1 MQSFKFADARF
12 KPVQSQLFA
21 NKLRPATLQL
31 LSLPTPTLCQ
41 ACPAALQESLGGN
54 TKTSLVI
61 AVANA
66 QDHLDETLQ
75 SLQFA
80 SRAMR
85 VMTRAVVNERIETA
99 QPLAPEIMAQLEQQA
114 DQANA
119 LEASLLRKEEQLEA
133 MQGQLQV
140 RSRDYPCILGF
151 RIYTLSCKGL
161 RLHRKHSS
169 RRPLRG
175 SIRWGGHEILCEEV
189 ATQNQTLEKGTGQLG
204 HSGSGQAADLA

>member
-1 MQSFKFADARF
+1 MCRDSCYPA
-12 KPVQSQLFA
+12 SLFC
-21 NKLRPATLQL
+21 LVLTLAYAL
-31 LSLPTPTLCQ
+31 ASMPCQ
-41 ACPAALQESLGGN
+41 ARPPGLQESLGGN

-85 VMTRAVVNERIETA
+85 VLTRAVVNERIETA

-140 RSRDYPCILGF
+140 RS
-151 RIYTLSCKGL
+151 CKF
-161 RLHRKHSS
+161 HV
-169 RRPLRG
+169 
-175 SIRWGGHEILCEEV
+175 E
-189 ATQNQTLEKGTGQLG
+189 
-204 HSGSGQAADLA
+204 